1 MESPLFTVRAN
12 RYRDGMTATRSLTTA
27 LAVVALLAL
36 SGCTPAT
43 PTPSA
48 TPSSA
53 MPSAIATPT
62 PTPTPVA
69 PVAASVVVTA
79 TSISV
84 LDAASTVIVDIPF
97 TTNGDTAADQLAVAL
112 GATPVETVRTGT
124 NCARAG
130 TEYDFGGLRID
141 GAGTITTAPP
151 AVFSVHVD
159 TAATATGVAIAGPA
173 GVQVGKAL
181 ADVVAA
187 IPAAT
192 PTDGGFGNTYLNL
205 DSLGGVG
212 GPDEIGMLGVVTG
225 GVLVTML
232 SPVYIFGDC

>member
-1 MESPLFTVRAN
+1 MESPLFTASVN
-12 RYRDGMTATRSLTTA
+12 QYGVGMTATRSLTTA
-27 LAVVALLAL
+27 FAVVALLAL
-36 SGCTPAT
+36 SGCTPGT

-53 MPSAIATPT
+53 TPSAIATPT

-84 LDAASTVIVDIPF
+84 LDASSTVIVDIPF
-97 TTNGDTAADQLAVAL
+97 TTNGDDAADQLALAL
-112 GATPVETVRTGT
+112 GATPVETVRADTT
-124 NCARAG
+124 CARPG
-130 TEYDFGGLRID
+130 TEYDFGGLRVD

-151 AVFSVHVD
+151 AIFSVHVD
-159 TAATATGVAIAGPA
+159 TAATATGVAITGPA
-173 GVQVGKAL
+173 GVQVGDAL
-181 ADVVAA
+181 ADLIAA
-187 IPAAT
+187 IPAAV

-205 DSLGGVG
+205 DSLGGAG
-212 GPDEIGMLGVVTG
+212 GPDEIGMLGIVTG